1 MQTNYNPDVLSCLAN
16 LSNDEVFTPPNLVNE
31 MLDLLPAEL
40 WSNPNAKFLDPVS
53 KSGVFLREMAKR
65 LMVGLEN
72 QIPDKQER
80 INHIFTQQLY
90 GIAITEL
97 TSLLSRRS
105 VYGSKI
111 ANGKYSF
118 CTSFSDEQG
127 NIRFERM
134 KHTWTHPL
142 SGAETGKCIYCGASQ
157 TEYDR
162 EDALETYAY
171 NFIHFDKVVEHPD
184 GVVEHPDKVV
194 EHPDGVVEHP
204 DKVVE
209 RSRNDRDQDL
219 IQKIFNMKFDVI
231 VGNPPYQLGD
241 GGGTGSS
248 AKPIYNLFIDQAKKL
263 KPRYLSMIIPARWYS
278 GGKGLDEFRSEML
291 KDKSIRKLVDF
302 ADSRDCFPGVDIA
315 GGVCYF
321 LWDRDNKGICEVETK
336 RKEVVIKS
344 SRFLDEFN
352 TFVRDN
358 LAIGIIHK
366 VKQKSTSFLDTV
378 VSSRMP
384 FGLVSSVR
392 PEKKGDLNLITST
405 GNGKISSDKV
415 TSGKELIDKWKV
427 MLSKASN
434 DHGGQPDKEGKRRI
448 FSRIE
453 VMPPKTVCTESYLVV
468 GNYNSEAEAENMSD
482 FLRTKFC
489 RFLVSTILLTQNI
502 TKGKFNFVPN
512 LSMKEKWDDE
522 KLYKKYGLTE
532 DEITF
537 IESMIRPMSEAGFSG
552 LNEGQDLEISNDE
565 ENPVNPDQ
573 DE

>member
-1 MQTNYNPDVLSCLAN
+1 MVQTNYNPDVLSCLAN
-16 LSNDEVFTPPNLVNE
+16 LSNDEVFTPPSLVNDI
-31 MLDLLPAEL
+31 LDLLPDEL
-40 WSNPNAKFLDPVS
+40 WSNPDAKFLDPVS

-65 LMVGLEN
+65 LMLGLET

-80 INHIFTQQLY
+80 INHIFSKQLF
-90 GIAITEL
+90 GIAITDL
-97 TSLLSRRS
+97 TALLSRRS
-105 VYGSKI
+105 VYCSKT
-111 ANGKYSF
+111 ANGKYSICETF
-118 CTSFSDEQG
+118 DDEQG
-127 NIRFERM
+127 NIRYERM
-134 KHTWTHPL
+134 KHTWHP
-142 SGAETGKCIYCGASQ
+142 SGGSGGKCTYCGASQ
-157 TEYDR
+157 EVYDR

-171 NFIHFDKVVEHPD
+171 NFIHTDKPE
-184 GVVEHPDKVV
+184 
-194 EHPDGVVEHP
+194 
-204 DKVVE
+204 
-209 RSRNDRDQDL
+209 
-219 IQKIFNMKFDVI
+219 KIFNMKFDVI
-231 VGNPPYQLGD
+231 VGNPPYQLND

-321 LWDRDNKGICEVETK
+321 LWDRDSKGICEVETK

-344 SRFLDEFN
+344 SRFLDEFD

-358 LAIGIIHK
+358 LAIDIIHK
-366 VKQKSTSFLDTV
+366 VKQKSTSFLDIV

-392 PEKKGDLNLITST
+392 PEKKGDLNLITSA
-405 GNGKISSDKV
+405 GNGKISSDKI
-415 TSGKELIDKWKV
+415 TSGKDLIDKWKV

-468 GNYNSEAEAENMSD
+468 GNYNSEAEAKNMAD
-482 FLRTKFC
+482 FLRTNFC

-502 TKGKFNFVPN
+502 TKGKFIFVPN
-512 LSMKEKWDDE
+512 LPMNEKWDDE
-522 KLYKKYGLTE
+522 KLFGKYELTLN
-532 DEITF
+532 EIEF
-537 IESMIRPMSEAGFSG
+537 ISQLIRPM
-552 LNEGQDLEISNDE
+552 DLSKNAEVDE
-565 ENPVNPDQ
+565 
-573 DE
+573 